1 MMGRLLTSVNNVGR
15 DIRSVFVDRRL
26 EDGLRKGKTDAFE
39 RLFELYADSLLR
51 LGYALL
57 SNAAEAEDAVQ
68 DALVGFIE
76 ALRNNRFRGG
86 NGAVSAY
93 LRRSVRNRCIDRMRR
108 SGEMPF
114 SLLEDDAPLNDSRV
128 APITPSSV
136 LDEKRFRKAIEIA
149 IRKLP
154 DAQRAVIVLR
164 MMEEY
169 SYQQIADELHI
180 SIDHV
185 KNLLGRARQKLRR
198 ELKPFVYEVGRE

>member
-1 MMGRLLTSVNNVGR
+1 M
-15 DIRSVFVDRRL
+15 DRRL